1 MNGLKNVN
9 ATKRTL
15 IVSRVPQNSN
25 LNKEVHSCFED
36 PEKYLKLNPYIVVG
50 T

>member
-1 MNGLKNVN
+1 MNELKSI
-9 ATKRTL
+9 TSPKRTL
-15 IVSRVPQNSN
+15 IVSRVPQNSDFDS
-25 LNKEVHSCFED
+25 EFHSYFED